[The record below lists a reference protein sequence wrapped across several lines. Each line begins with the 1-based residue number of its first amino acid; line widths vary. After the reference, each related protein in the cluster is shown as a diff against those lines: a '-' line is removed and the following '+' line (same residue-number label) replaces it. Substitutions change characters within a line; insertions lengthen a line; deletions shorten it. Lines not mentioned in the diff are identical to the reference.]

1 MAKSIEEIMSKIE
14 SERSQRLNEEMSKI
28 DDINKQRD
36 IQRKE
41 WLKEMRIYE
50 NLSFNQ
56 PQSSLSGGIKI
67 IQYITIV
74 DTIWI
79 YPQVDVDLAF
89 EEFSLTHTVVKN
101 NNNYEFETLQDI
113 IDFYELTYNKT
124 TLSQPIG
131 NVGYSLGVGTIL
143 ESRRSEINLITNGI
157 TVVKWL
163 LLQQLTNQSE
173 LPSGGDSPDGTIG
186 YGAVYVDWDLDGIL
200 DLPSVPGI
208 GLTDPL
214 RFQIYNQV

>member
-1 MAKSIEEIMSKIE
+1 MSKSIEEVMRKIE
-14 SERSQRLNEEMSKI
+14 SERIQRLNEEKSKI
-28 DDINKQRD
+28 DYINTQRD
-36 IQRKE
+36 IQRQE
-41 WLKEMRIYE
+41 WLKEMRVYE
-50 NLSFNQ
+50 NIYSNRE
-56 PQSSLSGGIKI
+56 SRGGFKN

-79 YPQVDVDLAF
+79 YPQIDVDLAF
-89 EEFSLTHTVVKN
+89 QEFSLTQTVVKN
-101 NNNYEFETLQDI
+101 NNNYEFETIEDLI
-113 IDFYELTYNKT
+113 SFYELTYNKT

-143 ESRRSEINLITNGI
+143 QSRKSEINLVTNGI

-163 LLQQLTNQSE
+163 LLEQLTNQSE
-173 LPSGGDSPDGTIG
+173 LNSGGDSPDGTIG
-186 YGAVYVDWDLDGIL
+186 YGAVYVDWNLDGVI

-214 RFQIYNQV
+214 RFQIYNQ